1 MIVQHPN
8 GNSYL
13 FIDNRVFV
21 SAYNEATNSVITVE
35 LDLSL
40 PLNDWEKEQIKLNIG
55 DILPDGFEYVVVVHS
70 YGSHAKYRYNT
81 LKRALDHANKYYED
95 NGYANLFTNN
105 PNVTTELRSGTVY
118 YLEDFSKLVYPY
130 SLPE

>member
-21 SAYNEATNSVITVE
+21 SAYNEITRTVITVE

-40 PLNDWEKEQIKLNIG
+40 DLSDWEKEQIAKQPNHQCG
-55 DILPDGFEYVVVVHS
+55 NSGCYSYDVPFGEKFCDSCNSHFEM
-70 YGSHAKYRYNT
+70 
-81 LKRALDHANKYYED
+81 LDEYM
-95 NGYANLFTNN
+95 
-105 PNVTTELRSGTVY
+105 
-118 YLEDFSKLVYPY
+118 LEN
-130 SLPE
+130 E

>member
-21 SAYNEATNSVITVE
+21 SAYNETTKSVITIQ

-40 PLNDWEKEQIKLNIG
+40 DLTDWEKEQITKQPNHQCSNPSCYSYDVPFGEIFCSSCNAH
-55 DILPDGFEYVVVVHS
+55 FEMLDK
-70 YGSHAKYRYNT
+70 A
-81 LKRALDHANKYYED
+81 ALENE
-95 NGYANLFTNN
+95 
-105 PNVTTELRSGTVY
+105 
-118 YLEDFSKLVYPY
+118 
-130 SLPE
+130 